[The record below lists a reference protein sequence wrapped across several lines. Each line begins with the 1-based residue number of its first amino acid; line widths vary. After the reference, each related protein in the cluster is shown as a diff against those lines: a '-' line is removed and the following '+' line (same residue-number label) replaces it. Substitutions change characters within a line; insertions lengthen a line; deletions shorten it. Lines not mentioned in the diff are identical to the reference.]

1 MTAKVWGAG
10 GAGIGECPASGTGLD
25 GGNFSGG
32 SGGHVEGTIPVTGGD
47 TVTVWVGGSGTGT
60 MSGSMASSGAGDGGG
75 FAGVKY
81 GSNLMIAGGGGG
93 AGCLLYT
100 SPSPRD

>member
-32 SGGHVEGTIPVTGGD
+32 SGGHVEGTIPVTGGS
-47 TVTVWVGGSGTGT
+47 TVTVWVLVQDHNQTVWQVLVRVT
-60 MSGSMASSGAGDGGG
+60 VVD
-75 FAGVKY
+75 
-81 GSNLMIAGGGGG
+81 
-93 AGCLLYT
+93 
-100 SPSPRD
+100 